1 MKRSRDT
8 SSMGGYS
15 LTPVIAVTMVIV
27 PNMCAQSLEARYE
40 ASSRGDKILL

>member
-1 MKRSRDT
+1 MVRSRVT

-27 PNMCAQSLEARYE
+27 PNMCVQSLEGPYE